1 MTLRVVA
8 ALLVL
13 HVAAGAASEHAHLH
27 AHEDEDEDCSL
38 CAACGAAAEGD
49 VDQRASLPLP
59 VAEAF
64 HPLPV
69 LRPSNTQALWLP
81 GAPRAPP
88 LSR

>member
-1 MTLRVVA
+1 MALRVVA

-13 HVAAGAASEHAHLH
+13 HVAASAASQHAHLH
-27 AHEDEDEDCSL
+27 AHEDEDCSV

-59 VAEAF
+59 VAETF
-64 HPLPV
+64 HPLPA
-69 LRPSNTQALWLP
+69 LRPATTQALWLP
-81 GAPRAPP
+81 SAPRAPP